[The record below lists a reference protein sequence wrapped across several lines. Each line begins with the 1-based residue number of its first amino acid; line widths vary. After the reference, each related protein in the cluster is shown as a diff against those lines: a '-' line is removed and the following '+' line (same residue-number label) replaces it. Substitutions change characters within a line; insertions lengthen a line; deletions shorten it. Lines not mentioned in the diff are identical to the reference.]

1 MAPTGI
7 AAGAWGDSPAMV
19 AGLQNRMAHGDHQ
32 LTYEEPM
39 TSIPPMYFFQGD
51 FISPLTKA
59 NNFISAFGR
68 HTTRK
73 IKRKTVT
80 HKRRSTKK
88 KTKKTQ
94 KAKKGIKTKKG
105 IKKAIKFYKK
115 YKKSRSKL
123 SFKRWCKK
131 NKVKY
136 VKVQTLKRYMK
147 RRN

>member
-1 MAPTGI
+1 MGPTGI

-19 AGLQNRMAHGDHQ
+19 AGLQNRMAHGDYQ

-39 TSIPPMYFFQGD
+39 TSIPPMYFFQDD

-68 HTTRK
+68 RR
-73 IKRKTVT
+73 KRKTVKRKT
-80 HKRRSTKK
+80 LKIKRRSTKK
-88 KTKKTQ
+88 KTKKTK
-94 KAKKGIKTKKG
+94 KAKKTKKG